1 MGTGTTGRG
10 GAATPAPPPGDS
22 GAAGSGAGDTADTG
36 AGGTASK
43 SRAGTASNGRAG
55 RNTASSRAGRILRA
69 VLGRLGAALLV
80 VWVTATIVFVALRAT
95 GDPLEAILGGPG
107 SQAGPEAVAHAQRAY
122 GLDQPILLQ
131 YVSQLWR
138 TATLQ
143 FGDSYARKQ
152 PVADLLATNVPP
164 TVLLASLAL
173 ILAWALALAGALVS
187 TTQRGWLGRA
197 VRSLLAGVETVVSV
211 TPHFF
216 LGAVLI
222 LVFASGLG
230 WFPATSSGA
239 APAGLVLPVVTL
251 AVPLA
256 GYLAHVMRGSL
267 AEVDA
272 APFAT
277 TARSRGGSETR
288 VLLTHTL
295 RHAALPALALSGWA
309 YGSLLSGA
317 VVVEALFAR
326 PGLGRMLLEATLV
339 RDVPVVVGAVA
350 VIALLYVAVML
361 VTDVLE
367 VVVDPRL
374 RRSIGAAQ

>member
-1 MGTGTTGRG
+1 MRRIARGILGRI
-10 GAATPAPPPGDS
+10 GAAA
-22 GAAGSGAGDTADTG
+22 
-36 AGGTASK
+36 
-43 SRAGTASNGRAG
+43 
-55 RNTASSRAGRILRA
+55 
-69 VLGRLGAALLV
+69 LV

-107 SQAGPEAVAHAQRAY
+107 SQAGPEAVERAQAAY
-122 GLDQPILLQ
+122 GLDQPIIVQ
-131 YVSQLWR
+131 YLTQLWR

-152 PVADLLATNVPP
+152 PVADLLAANVPP
-164 TVLLASLAL
+164 TVLLATLAL
-173 ILAWALALAGALVS
+173 VLAWLLACAGALIGA
-187 TTQRGWLGRA
+187 TARGRLGRA
-197 VRSLLAGVETVVSV
+197 VRACLSGIETVASV

-230 WFPATSSGA
+230 LFPATSSGTQ
-239 APAGLVLPVVTL
+239 PAGLVLPVVTL
-251 AVPLA
+251 ALPIA
-256 GYLAHVMRGSL
+256 GYLAHVMHGSL
-267 AEVDA
+267 AEADI

-277 TARSRGGSETR
+277 TARARGGSEAR

-295 RHAALPALALSGWA
+295 RHAAIPALALSGWA

-326 PGLGRMLLEATLV
+326 PGLGRLLLEATLV

-350 VIALLYVAVML
+350 IIALLYVVIML
-361 VTDVLE
+361 VSDALE
-367 VVVDPRL
+367 GLLDPRL
-374 RRSIGAAQ
+374 RAARIPTAPGIGGGE

>member
-1 MGTGTTGRG
+1 M
-10 GAATPAPPPGDS
+10 
-22 GAAGSGAGDTADTG
+22 
-36 AGGTASK
+36 
-43 SRAGTASNGRAG
+43 
-55 RNTASSRAGRILRA
+55 RA

-80 VWVTATIVFVALRAT
+80 VWVTATIVFVALRVS

-107 SQAGPEAVAHAQRAY
+107 SQAGPEAVALARSSY
-122 GLDQPILLQ
+122 GLDQPVVVQ
-131 YVSQLWR
+131 YLSQLWR

-152 PVADLLATNVPP
+152 PVAELLAANVPP
-164 TVLLASLAL
+164 TILLASLAL
-173 ILAWALALAGALVS
+173 LLAWALAVVGAVIAALP
-187 TTQRGWLGRA
+187 RGRA
-197 VRSLLAGVETVVSV
+197 GRVVRAVLGGIETLVSV

-216 LGAVLI
+216 LGAILI

-230 WFPATSSGA
+230 WLPATSSGA

-256 GYLAHVMRGSL
+256 GYLAHVMHGSL
-267 AEVDA
+267 AEAEA
-272 APFAT
+272 APFAA
-277 TARSRGGSETR
+277 TARARGGSEAR

-326 PGLGRMLLEATLV
+326 QGLGRLLLEATLV

-350 VIALLYVAVML
+350 VIALMYVVVML
-361 VTDVLE
+361 ISDVLE
-367 VVVDPRL
+367 VIVDPRL
-374 RRSIGAAQ
+374 RSEREPTAEAGA